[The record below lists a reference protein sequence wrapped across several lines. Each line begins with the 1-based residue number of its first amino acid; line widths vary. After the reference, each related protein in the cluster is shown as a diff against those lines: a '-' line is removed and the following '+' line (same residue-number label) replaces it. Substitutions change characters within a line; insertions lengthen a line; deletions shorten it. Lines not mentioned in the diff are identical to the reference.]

1 MKKKKDNSKSKIR
14 KIIDNINNNSLD
26 INCNIWIGTDNFYLL
41 PAIYFFNAYYFEVSF
56 VIFNIALDIGFKIK
70 KE

>member
-1 MKKKKDNSKSKIR
+1 MKKKKNNSKSKIR
-14 KIIDNINNNSLD
+14 KIIDTINNNSLD
-26 INCNIWIGTDNFYLL
+26 INCSIWIGTDSFYLL
-41 PAIYFFNAYYFEVSF
+41 PAIYFIKAYYFEITF